1 MKTVAFSGTPRE
13 SLGKKENKKLRKNNQ
28 VPAVLYGSKENI
40 NFSVEEITFSKLI
53 ASPHLYL
60 INLTVGSF
68 ETRAIIQDVQFD
80 PVTDRPI
87 HVDFLEALPGKMANL
102 SIPVKLSG
110 KSAGVMAGGQLVLK
124 MRRLMVK
131 GVPADMPEVIDVDI
145 TDLQIGKSI
154 KISDI
159 KGFNF
164 LDPENAVIVRVK
176 AARNMAALTTD
187 LEEGEEG
194 EEGATEGA
202 EGAEAAAEGAEAKE
216 AATAES

>member
-40 NFSVEEITFSKLI
+40 NFSVEEIAFTKLI
-53 ASPHLYL
+53 SSPHLYL
-60 INLTVGSF
+60 INLKVGDF

-80 PVTDRPI
+80 PISDRPI
-87 HVDFLEALPGKMANL
+87 HVDFLEALPGKTANL
-102 SIPVKLSG
+102 SIPVQLKG

-124 MRRLMVK
+124 MRRLRVK
-131 GVPADMPEVIDVDI
+131 GVPADMPETIDVDI

-159 KGFNF
+159 EGFTF
-164 LDPENAVIVRVK
+164 LDPENSVIVRVK

-194 EEGATEGA
+194 EETAEGA
-202 EGAEAAAEGAEAKE
+202 EGAEGAAEGAEAKE
-216 AATAES
+216 AAAPAES